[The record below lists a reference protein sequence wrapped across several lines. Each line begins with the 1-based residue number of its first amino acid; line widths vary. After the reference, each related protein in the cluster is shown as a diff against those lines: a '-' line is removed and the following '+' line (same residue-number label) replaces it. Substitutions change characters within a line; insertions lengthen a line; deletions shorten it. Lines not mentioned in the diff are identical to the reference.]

1 MTVLV
6 ALEQSQPS
14 DVITVT
20 RGAAAIGES
29 TIGLRPGER
38 LTVRELVQAALIQS
52 ANDAA
57 AALAD
62 HVGGGDRAA
71 FVRLMNAKARQLG
84 LRHTHFVNPDGLDAA
99 GHYSTARDV
108 TRLARAAMQVP
119 LVRAAVR
126 TKETGISGGR
136 RLETWNDLLYS
147 FPGLIGVKTGHTS
160 GAGWSEVAAARGP
173 GFVVYVTLLGEAT
186 RDGRNDDLTRL
197 LAWGISR
204 YRALDLVRRGQPYA
218 SAELPYGK
226 GKLPIVAASS
236 RRRVV
241 RLGQPLVEK
250 VVAPTAVALP
260 VRKGQRLGTVR
271 VYRGRRL
278 IASSP
283 LVASK
288 AVAKPGTL
296 GRVGWYAGETAD
308 TVRSWLTP

>member
-1 MTVLV
+1 
-6 ALEQSQPS
+6 
-14 DVITVT
+14 
-20 RGAAAIGES
+20 
-29 TIGLRPGER
+29 
-38 LTVRELVQAALIQS
+38 
-52 ANDAA
+52 
-57 AALAD
+57 
-62 HVGGGDRAA
+62 
-71 FVRLMNAKARQLG
+71 
-84 LRHTHFVNPDGLDAA
+84 
-99 GHYSTARDV
+99 
-108 TRLARAAMQVP
+108 
-119 LVRAAVR
+119 
-126 TKETGISGGR
+126 
-136 RLETWNDLLYS
+136 
-147 FPGLIGVKTGHTS
+147 
-160 GAGWSEVAAARGP
+160 
-173 GFVVYVTLLGEAT
+173 VYVTLLGEAT